1 MDFASN
7 ILKNWNI
14 TGEIEDISHTGYSGS
29 DIFKIKSINKTYI
42 LKGYPAKLSIENIR
56 KTHEIL
62 DIAHQNNFH
71 LIPYSVKTQNGDFA
85 FNANAK
91 VWDVVTFVLGSHL
104 IENPTPSALTN
115 LSQTI
120 AQFHLATKE
129 VKIDQDIRHG
139 NPISLQK
146 IEDIF
151 DWWNITKKIDKDKL
165 SEAGILTDI
174 EEFIDLSVT
183 FFDKSMRG
191 FDWIDSFEKLPR
203 CIVHSDLTK
212 RNILF
217 EHDKVTGIIDFESVR
232 YNSRLLDIARLA
244 MEFTNASHD
253 KVERILQAY
262 EEISPLQTYEKDNA
276 MLYLGVLNTTVT
288 LWTVKNYISLHLQNS
303 TNLSDFIS
311 KIHQAIGIYK
321 ML

>member
-1 MDFASN
+1 MTSPID

-29 DIFKIKSINKTYI
+29 DIFKIKSADKTYI
-42 LKGYPAKLSIENIR
+42 LKGYPAKLSVENIR

-71 LIPYSVKTQNGDFA
+71 FLPYSVKTQNGDCA

-104 IENPTPSALTN
+104 IENPTPSALAN

-120 AQFHLATKE
+120 AQFHIATKE

-146 IEDIF
+146 IQDIF
-151 DWWNITKKIDKDKL
+151 DWWNITRKTDKDKL
-165 SEAGILTDI
+165 LKAGILTVT
-174 EEFIDLSVT
+174 EEFMDLSIT
-183 FFDKSMRG
+183 FFEQSMKK

-217 EHDKVTGIIDFESVR
+217 KNDEVTGIIDLESVR
-232 YNSRLLDIARLA
+232 YNSRLLDIVRLA

-253 KVERILQAY
+253 KVNKILQSY
-262 EEISPLQTYEKDNA
+262 EEISPLQAYEKDNS
-276 MLYLGVLNTTVT
+276 MLYLGVLNTTVN

-303 TNLSDFIS
+303 TNLSDFTS